1 VSGLLRMSRLHPEM
15 VDTRVA
21 QVVNHLKEVK
31 FLEGTLFEKR
41 ALEQGIEPYSLLIGI
56 LVGWATA
63 VIIGLFTIELWLPRA
78 ISRITG
84 KALTEVTTA
93 VREVMV

>member
-1 VSGLLRMSRLHPEM
+1 MSGLLRMSRLHPEM